1 MAIQVWIVLDHEEA
15 QGIILHSRSGMI
27 LAAYGVNGYIDHFAT
42 AAEQSQHIDQF
53 LVALAKSNANHFGVF
68 AVLAQRFDGL
78 DQRNRPIGVNRCALF
93 SLGETGAMAGNVGGD
108 GREAEGAEQEDG
120 RE

>member
-1 MAIQVWIVLDHEEA
+1 
-15 QGIILHSRSGMI
+15 MI
-27 LAAYGVNGYIDHFAT
+27 LAAYGVNGYVDHFAT
-42 AAEQSQHIDQF
+42 AAEQSQHIVQF
-53 LVALAKSNANHFGVF
+53 LVALAKSNADHFGVF

-78 DQRNRPIGVNRCALF
+78 GQRNRPIGVNRGTLF

-108 GREAEGAEQEDG
+108 GWEAEGAEQEDG

>member
-1 MAIQVWIVLDHEEA
+1 ML
-15 QGIILHSRSGMI
+15 
-27 LAAYGVNGYIDHFAT
+27 
-42 AAEQSQHIDQF
+42 
-53 LVALAKSNANHFGVF
+53 

-78 DQRNRPIGVNRCALF
+78 GQRNRPIGVNRSALF